1 MKDQVRRMDIIVMTA
16 FGLESVTAKELRNL
30 GYHDLSVETGRIV
43 FQGDAE
49 AVVKTNLWLRTA
61 DRVLIRVGSFPAMTF
76 TELFD
81 GTKALPWGDWLSA
94 DSEFPV
100 IGKSIRSQ
108 LFSVS
113 DCQAIVKKAVVDKL
127 KEKYHQSWFDETGAR
142 YRIEIG
148 MLNDEATLTIDT
160 TGTGLHKRGY
170 RTLVSTAPLR
180 ETLAAGIILLSG
192 WQWERPFLD
201 PFCGSGTIPVE
212 AAMIGLNMAPGINRA
227 FAAEQWHQIPK
238 DIWDTLRQEARD
250 VMASHRDFRI
260 LGSDMDGDVLNLAR
274 FHSEKAGVQDKVF
287 FQKLP
292 MAEIRS
298 RKKYG
303 YLVTNPPYGER
314 LGDPVQI
321 EGLYKEMGR
330 VFQSMDTWSYYIL
343 SAHPAFE
350 TLFGRKADKRRKLY
364 NGMIPCQLFQYY
376 GPRPPRKGTGPET
389 EG

>member
-1 MKDQVRRMDIIVMTA
+1 
-16 FGLESVTAKELRNL
+16 
-30 GYHDLSVETGRIV
+30 
-43 FQGDAE
+43 
-49 AVVKTNLWLRTA
+49 
-61 DRVLIRVGSFPAMTF
+61 
-76 TELFD
+76 
-81 GTKALPWGDWLSA
+81 
-94 DSEFPV
+94 
-100 IGKSIRSQ
+100 
-108 LFSVS
+108 
-113 DCQAIVKKAVVDKL
+113 
-127 KEKYHQSWFDETGAR
+127 
-142 YRIEIG
+142 
-148 MLNDEATLTIDT
+148 
-160 TGTGLHKRGY
+160 
-170 RTLVSTAPLR
+170 
-180 ETLAAGIILLSG
+180 
-192 WQWERPFLD
+192 
-201 PFCGSGTIPVE
+201 
-212 AAMIGLNMAPGINRA
+212 MIGLNMAPGINRA